1 MIKKVDLGSSPG
13 HHGVFGNPAPLGLLG
28 LAVSCAAL
36 TPISFGYGVSPDGK
50 VDHAVFATVATFVLF
65 FGFCTHLLTGL
76 MDFTNKNVYG
86 GTIFTTFSFN
96 WLITAL
102 SLYAVAFNQH
112 LDHKIILA
120 TEVVLLG
127 VFIFLTYGFG
137 FFSKALFFF
146 LLDIDL
152 LYICKLLKGFTGS
165 DAFNIPIAIF
175 TVLLGLIGLWLA
187 LAGLM
192 NPLTGKDMFKVGT
205 PFFFG
210 NKKVGFD
217 FSIRRNIFGVLYEHW
232 KANAFKEMPV
242 ETLREKIREVTG
254 TDDITP
260 DLCYLMEYGSLQLTF
275 DEKDSEKIKSARL
288 KSGGIDLYEQ
298 LILRKYDF

>member
-1 MIKKVDLGSSPG
+1 MIKKVDLGTSPG

-36 TPISFGYGVSPDGK
+36 TPITFGYGITPEGK
-50 VDHAVFATVATFVLF
+50 LNPAVFATVATFVLF

-76 MDFTNKNVYG
+76 MDYANKNVYG

-96 WLITAL
+96 WMITAL
-102 SLYAVAFNQH
+102 SLYGVAFHWH

-120 TEVVLLG
+120 TEIILLA

-137 FFSKALFFF
+137 FFSKGLFFF

-152 LYICKLLKGFTGS
+152 MYIFKLLFGFTGNKIF
-165 DAFNIPIAIF
+165 ALPIAIT

-192 NPLTGKDMFKVGT
+192 NPLTGKEMFKVGR

-210 NKKVGFD
+210 TKKLGFD
-217 FSIRRNIFGVLYEHW
+217 FSIRRNVFGILYEHW
-232 KANAFKEMPV
+232 KGNAFKEMPI
-242 ETLREKIREVTG
+242 ETLKAKVKEQVG
-254 TDDITP
+254 SDDIIP
-260 DLCYLMEYGSLQLTF
+260 DLFYLMEYGSIHLTT
-275 DEKDSEKIKSARL
+275 DEKDENSIKGVRL